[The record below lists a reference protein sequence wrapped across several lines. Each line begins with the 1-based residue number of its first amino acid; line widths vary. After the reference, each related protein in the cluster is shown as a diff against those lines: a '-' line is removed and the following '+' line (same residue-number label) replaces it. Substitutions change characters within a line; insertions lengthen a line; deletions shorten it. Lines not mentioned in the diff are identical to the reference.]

1 MTKVRDILPKSK
13 KETGS
18 ARALRPFTHS
28 MEEFF
33 ENSFPRRWMEGLFEP
48 YVWSRPFWN
57 ESEEMFE
64 LPTRVDMLDKGDMLL
79 IRAEMPGIKK
89 EDLEITVSGDR
100 LILEAKRSF
109 EEEVK
114 EDDFIR
120 REMGHGRLFRTL
132 DFRFGYDFGAWRLEG
147 EMMYRTLRLPVEVY
161 GDKAVAELH
170 DGMLELRL
178 PKVEVTTPIKVEV
191 A

>member
-1 MTKVRDILPKSK
+1 MTKVRNILPTSK
-13 KETGS
+13 KEAGS
-18 ARALRPFTHS
+18 GRAIRPFTHS

-33 ENSFPRRWMEGLFEP
+33 ENSFPRRWMEGFFEP
-48 YVWSRPFWN
+48 DVWKRPFWN
-57 ESEEMFE
+57 ETEEMFE
-64 LPTRVDMLDKGDMLL
+64 LPTRVDMLDKGDILF

-89 EDLEITVSGDR
+89 EDLEVTVSGDR
-100 LILEAKRSF
+100 LILEAKRDF

-114 EDDFIR
+114 EDDYIR
-120 REMGHGRLFRTL
+120 REMGYGRLF
-132 DFRFGYDFGAWRLEG
+132 
-147 EMMYRTLRLPVEVY
+147 RTLRLPVEVY